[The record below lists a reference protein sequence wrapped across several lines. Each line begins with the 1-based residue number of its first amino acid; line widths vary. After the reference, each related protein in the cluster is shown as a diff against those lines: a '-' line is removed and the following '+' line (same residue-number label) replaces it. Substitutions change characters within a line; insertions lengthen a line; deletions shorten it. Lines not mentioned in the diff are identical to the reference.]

1 MHIYNERR
9 TAVTTFQKHP
19 LMETRGYI
27 NIRATSVF
35 WRGQTKTNP
44 PSKLVPGIRVFELAS
59 PCPSSLCPETQH
71 AGSQQ
76 RQHVLRPQ
84 HTTIINTPPVSS
96 SPAPCPRAFPTQPNS
111 ALPLLQSR
119 LRPHRPLAS
128 HRPSQSHP
136 LTHLKVWPQPDLV
149 SLLLTKAKTKGVLI
163 ECLLW
168 ADQHVKLQ
176 AEFSR
181 EPYHGFSRSFYRW
194 QNWVTRRPKQA
205 ARQWQNWTWTQIWLP
220 PNIVIHYT
228 RLAHEWAT
236 GSEDYI
242 FFGLTAAEKAS
253 AQLLGSLAPGLLW
266 NPTIN
271 WAIFTVQNKG
281 LWEPHRASTLSSV
294 VANLELSSFRVIFNI
309 FSCHANDRKLA
320 SAWFHETLSHY
331 LILPL
336 TVKYF
341 VALKV
346 VYEKY

>member
-1 MHIYNERR
+1 
-9 TAVTTFQKHP
+9 
-19 LMETRGYI
+19 METQCYI

-44 PSKLVPGIRVFELAS
+44 PSTPVPGMRVLELAS

-84 HTTIINTPPVSS
+84 HTTITHPW
-96 SPAPCPRAFPTQPNS
+96 A
-111 ALPLLQSR
+111 
-119 LRPHRPLAS
+119 PHRPLAPEPFLRS
-128 HRPSQSHP
+128 RTLLCPSCKAGSGFTGHTP
-136 LTHLKVWPQPDLV
+136 ATGPLSPTLTHLKARPQPDPVL
-149 SLLLTKAKTKGVLI
+149 LLLTKAKTKGVLI

-176 AEFSR
+176 AEFSQ
-181 EPYHGFSRSFYRW
+181 EPYHEFSRSFYRW

-205 ARQWQNWTWTQIWLP
+205 ARQWQNWTWTQIWLT

-281 LWEPHRASTLSSV
+281 LWEPHPASTLSSV
-294 VANLELSSFRVIFNI
+294 VANLELTSFCVVFNI
-309 FSCHANDRKLA
+309 FSCHVNDRKLA
-320 SAWFHETLSHY
+320 GAWFHETLSHY